1 MAHPRIPR
9 IHGSTHPRR
18 LMTPRLRIRGKELI
32 RVLEQVGFEVSRTR
46 GSHFFLR
53 HTDGRATSVPVHSG
67 ETIGPGLL
75 SKIMR
80 DTKIS
85 RTDLEQ
91 LLKQ

>member
-1 MAHPRIPR
+1 
-9 IHGSTHPRR
+9 
-18 LMTPRLRIRGKELI
+18 MTPRLRITGKELI

>member
-1 MAHPRIPR
+1 
-9 IHGSTHPRR
+9 
-18 LMTPRLRIRGKELI
+18 MTPRLRVTGKELI
-32 RVLEQVGFEVSRTR
+32 RVLEQSGFEGSRTR

-75 SKIMR
+75 SKIIR

-85 RTDLEQ
+85 RKDLEK

>member
-1 MAHPRIPR
+1 
-9 IHGSTHPRR
+9 
-18 LMTPRLRIRGKELI
+18 MTPRLRVTGKELI
-32 RVLEQVGFEVSRTR
+32 RVLEQSGFGVSRTR

-53 HTDGRATSVPVHSG
+53 HADGRTTSVPVHSG

-85 RTDLEQ
+85 RNDLEK

>member
-1 MAHPRIPR
+1 
-9 IHGSTHPRR
+9 
-18 LMTPRLRIRGKELI
+18 MTPRLRFTGKELI

-85 RTDLEQ
+85 RKDLEQ

>member
-1 MAHPRIPR
+1 
-9 IHGSTHPRR
+9 
-18 LMTPRLRIRGKELI
+18 MTPRLRVTGKKLI
-32 RVLEQVGFEVSRTR
+32 RVLEQSGFEVSRTR

-53 HTDGRATSVPVHSG
+53 HADGRATSVPVHSG

-85 RTDLEQ
+85 RNDLEK

>member
-1 MAHPRIPR
+1 
-9 IHGSTHPRR
+9 
-18 LMTPRLRIRGKELI
+18 MTPRLRITGKELI
-32 RVLEQVGFEVSRTR
+32 RVLEQVGFQVARTR

-67 ETIGPGLL
+67 ETVGPGLL
-75 SKIMR
+75 SKILR

-85 RTDLEQ
+85 RKELET